1 MGWKFWQKAPQQE
14 QQEEKRSLE
23 NPAVGIGDAAVFE
36 DAFTVSAGE
45 PVNRET
51 ALSVP
56 AVWAA
61 INVLSSTIAAL
72 PLNVYRKSGDDRER
86 LSNTAIQ
93 KLLHGAPNRRWT
105 SYRWR
110 RYMMQS
116 ILLDGRSYNWI
127 DSPTPGV
134 VRAIWPLDPASV
146 TPKLDPLT
154 QRMTYA
160 YQPDSSKPAITYDE
174 SEILDIPWMLQPN
187 GIDHVK
193 PLEKLKRAIGLSIA
207 LEKYATGFFDKGG
220 VPPLQLIGPFRSGQ
234 AAQRAGDE
242 ISRRLLAK
250 ARNGDNVLVLPDGH
264 ELKQIGYNPEQSQLM
279 DSRRFQ
285 IEEVAR
291 VYDLSPSFLQD
302 LTRST
307 FSNEEQK
314 ALHFV
319 KHTVTQWVTAI
330 EQEMNLKIFG
340 MSSPRFVEFNM
351 EGLLRG
357 DFQTRMGGYATAIQN
372 SINTPNEVRR
382 RENLPPM
389 DGGNELVL
397 QQNMMPLGKMGQMQ
411 EPAPAPAKDSVT
423 EDSEDEQ

>member
-1 MGWKFWQKAPQQE
+1 MGWKFWKRSEPETE
-14 QQEEKRSLE
+14 QRSLE
-23 NPAVGIGDAAVFE
+23 NPAVGLSSVFE
-36 DAFTVSAGE
+36 DVPAESAGE
-45 PVNRET
+45 TVNRET

-72 PLNVYRKSGDDRER
+72 PLNVYRRDGEDRQR
-86 LSNTAIQ
+86 VNGPIQ
-93 KLLHGAPNRRWT
+93 RLLHDAPNRRWT

-110 RYMMQS
+110 RQVMQH
-116 ILLDGRSYNWI
+116 ILLDGRSYTWI
-127 DSPTPGV
+127 DSPSPGV
-134 VRAIWPLDPASV
+134 VRALWPLDPAAV

-154 QRMTYA
+154 QRMTYE
-160 YQPDSSKPAITYDE
+160 YRPDDSRPAVTYDE
-174 SEILDIPWMLQPN
+174 SEILDIPWMLKPDGVN
-187 GIDHVK
+187 HVK
-193 PLEKLKRAIGLSIA
+193 PLTKLQRAIGLSIA
-207 LEKYATGFFDKGG
+207 LERYATTFFETGG
-220 VPPLQLIGPFRSGQ
+220 VPPLQLIGPIRSSQ
-234 AAQRAGDE
+234 AAQRASDE
-242 ISRRLLAK
+242 ITQRLIRR
-250 ARNGDNVLVLPDGH
+250 RNKNVLVLPDGH

-330 EQEMNLKIFG
+330 EQEMNLKLFG
-340 MSSPRFVEFNM
+340 QNSPRFAEFNM

-357 DFQTRMGGYATAIQN
+357 DFQTRMQGYATAIQN

-382 RENLPPM
+382 RENLPAM
-389 DGGNELVL
+389 DGGDDLVL
-397 QQNMMPLGKMGQMQ
+397 QQNMMPLGRMGEVAPPT
-411 EPAPAPAKDSVT
+411 EPPLN
-423 EDSEDEQ
+423 DEGDPDE